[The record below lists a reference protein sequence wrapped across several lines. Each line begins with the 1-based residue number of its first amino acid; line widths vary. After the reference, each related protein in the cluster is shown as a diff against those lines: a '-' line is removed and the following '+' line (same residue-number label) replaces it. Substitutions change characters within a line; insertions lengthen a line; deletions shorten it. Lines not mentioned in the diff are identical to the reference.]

1 MDITLCKGNGCLL
14 RDKCKRATSKPSE
27 MQSWF
32 TDEPFRIVEGKFT
45 CEMFWGEPQTE
56 ILNQLKEITNEET
69 GEHDNKGTAG
79 AEGHEGISDKGL
91 DEIQIVD

>member
-32 TDEPFRIVEGKFT
+32 TDEPFRIVDGKFT

-56 ILNQLKEITNEET
+56 ILNQLKEITNERPE
-69 GEHDNKGTAG
+69 GYDYKG
-79 AEGHEGISDKGL
+79 I
-91 DEIQIVD
+91 DEIKGSAGSETQIGD